1 MRHVDIDNLRDRGLT
16 EVLALAGKKLLNC
29 LKKRDL
35 LNSGKADKSELIT
48 LGERYL
54 HDDRFSDAIDFF
66 EKAEHFEGLTQLNEQ
81 CVARGDYFLCQRL
94 AKILEESPSSEEWIQ
109 LGDNALH
116 LGKLLFARSAYQLAD
131 TPEKVAQVEKLLQSP
146 AQEQSL
152 H

>member
-1 MRHVDIDNLRDRGLT
+1 VLDVDSLRDRELT
-16 EVLALAGKKLLNC
+16 EVLALAGKKLLSC

-35 LNSGKADKSELIT
+35 LNSGKADKSELIK

-54 HDDRFSDAIDFF
+54 LEDRLSDAIDFF
-66 EKAEHFEGLTQLNEQ
+66 EKAEHFEGLTQLKEQ
-81 CVARGDYFLCQRL
+81 CVAKGDYFLYQRI
-94 AKILEESPSSEEWIQ
+94 AKILEESPPSEEWLQ

-116 LGKLLFARSAYQLAD
+116 MGKLLFARLAYQQAD

-146 AQEQSL
+146 SQEQSL

>member
-1 MRHVDIDNLRDRGLT
+1 VLDVDSLRERQST
-16 EVLALAGKKLLNC
+16 EVLALAGKKLLSC

-35 LNSGKADKSELIT
+35 LNSGKAEKAELIK

-54 HDDRFSDAIDFF
+54 LEDRLSDAIDFF
-66 EKAEHFEGLTQLNEQ
+66 EKAEHFEGLTQLKEQ
-81 CVARGDYFLCQRL
+81 CVAKGDYFLCQRI
-94 AKILEESPSSEEWIQ
+94 AKILEESPPSEEWIQ

-116 LGKLLFARSAYQLAD
+116 MGKLLFARLAYQQAH

-152 H
+152 Q

>member
-1 MRHVDIDNLRDRGLT
+1 MLDVDSLRERQST
-16 EVLALAGKKLLNC
+16 EVLALAGKKLLSC

-35 LNSGKADKSELIT
+35 LNSGKAEKAELIK

-54 HDDRFSDAIDFF
+54 LEDRLSDAIDFF
-66 EKAEHFEGLTQLNEQ
+66 EKAEHFEGLTRLKKQ
-81 CVARGDYFLCQRL
+81 CVAKGDYFLCQRI
-94 AKILEESPSSEEWIQ
+94 AKILEESPPSEEWIQ

-116 LGKLLFARSAYQLAD
+116 MGKLLFARLAYQQAD

-152 H
+152 Q

>member
-1 MRHVDIDNLRDRGLT
+1 VLDVDSLREREST
-16 EVLALAGKKLLNC
+16 EVLALAGKKLLSC

-35 LNSGKADKSELIT
+35 LNSGKADKSELIK

-54 HDDRFSDAIDFF
+54 HEDRLSDAIDFF
-66 EKAEHFEGLTQLNEQ
+66 EKAEHFEGLTQLKEQ
-81 CVARGDYFLCQRL
+81 CVAKGDYFLCQRI
-94 AKILEESPSSEEWIQ
+94 AKILEESPPSEEWIQ

-116 LGKLLFARSAYQLAD
+116 MGKLLFARLAYQRAD